1 MPIYLYHRACFL
13 RMLGMKKEARELF
26 TAFIIRQ
33 SGYKT
38 DDISKVLVE
47 YEGSNVEQALLHA
60 TREA

>member
-1 MPIYLYHRACFL
+1 
-13 RMLGMKKEARELF
+13 MLGMKKEARELF